1 MTAAAQNDNDAAR
14 NAQKRKVS
22 LTILRSFAFV
32 LANGRTYGFQHKVTQ
47 EAMAHVAQALNTYQ
61 RVFGELVFSIH
72 EGKLVLL
79 GKTVARPPASLED
92 FIKQLSDLGVS
103 SLSFGVGLTPAELV
117 RWFQIIIS
125 GMRPGHGGFGALLS
139 SSGLS
144 HISTDKYRYQQVSE
158 DEIVAK
164 KGQVES
170 IGRQRNAT
178 PLKTARRLLDSTPP
192 GQALPPLGIRVEDE
206 EIFGDLVQLAMP
218 PQESDA
224 HGAVSLADE
233 AVDRMERLSGGL
245 LAHPMN
251 RTQNGRR
258 TLRKLLK
265 AVEEKMSER
274 LQKLGADIDAVE
286 RLASKV
292 KELVE
297 NLAVDGIVAKYVK
310 LRGELVGTE
319 AKLTRR
325 IRRSKKKEGKTG
337 PEKIGERLLDAGLPK
352 EVLQDLLETAERSS
366 KGKGKGKGAGNGTG
380 TGTGTGGGDGSGS
393 SDDKSSAA
401 ESTAPTEDKEKS
413 KSPLTSLL
421 ARLRETPPGSGDL
434 SSLVGDILTEMNK
447 SLLKTQERAKE
458 QLETLKRK
466 IAIPFDKPE
475 GDRMSRKE
483 LFRMLSELGQELKQP
498 LTVVVGA
505 AQMLSSDYFGVV
517 SEEQKM
523 AINLISESATEL
535 DTLIGHFISI
545 VGLPASLKPGPL
557 AYSEPLN

>member
-1 MTAAAQNDNDAAR
+1 MIADSHNEDAAVLK
-14 NAQKRKVS
+14 AQKRKVS

-32 LANGRTYGFQHKVTQ
+32 FANGRTYGFQHKVTQ
-47 EAMAHVAQALNTYQ
+47 EAMAHVAQALSTYQ
-61 RVFGELVFSIH
+61 RVFGELAFSIH
-72 EGKLVLL
+72 DGSLVLF
-79 GKTVARPPASLED
+79 GETVEHPSASLSGL
-92 FIKQLSDLGVS
+92 IRQLSDLGVN

-117 RWFQIIIS
+117 SWFQIVIS
-125 GMRPGHGGFGALLS
+125 GMRPGAAGFGALLAS
-139 SSGLS
+139 TGLS
-144 HISTDKYRYQQVSE
+144 HISADQYRYQQVSK
-158 DEIVAK
+158 DEVVAK
-164 KGQVES
+164 KDVVG

-206 EIFGDLVQLAMP
+206 EIFGDLVKLAMP
-218 PQESDA
+218 PPESDV
-224 HGAVSLADE
+224 HGAESLADE

-251 RTQNGRR
+251 RTQNGRK

-265 AVEEKMSER
+265 AVEEKMADR
-274 LQKLGADIDAVE
+274 LQRLGADIDAVE

-310 LRGELVGTE
+310 LRGELEGTE

-325 IRRSKKKEGKTG
+325 IRRSKKTAGVDGAKE
-337 PEKIGERLLDAGLPK
+337 IGERLLSAGLP
-352 EVLQDLLETAERSS
+352 EEIVQDLLETAS
-366 KGKGKGKGAGNGTG
+366 KSGGKGKGKGPGNGAGDGAG
-380 TGTGTGGGDGSGS
+380 TGSGKGEAVEADPVKENS
-393 SDDKSSAA
+393 GEAPRDD
-401 ESTAPTEDKEKS
+401 
-413 KSPLTSLL
+413 SPLTVLL
-421 ARLRETPPGSGDL
+421 ARLKKTPPGSGDL

-447 SLLKTQERAKE
+447 SLLTTQERAKE

-505 AQMLSSDYFGVV
+505 AQMLTGDYFGSI

-545 VGLPASLKPGPL
+545 VGLPVSLTPGPL
-557 AYSEPLN
+557 AYPEPLN